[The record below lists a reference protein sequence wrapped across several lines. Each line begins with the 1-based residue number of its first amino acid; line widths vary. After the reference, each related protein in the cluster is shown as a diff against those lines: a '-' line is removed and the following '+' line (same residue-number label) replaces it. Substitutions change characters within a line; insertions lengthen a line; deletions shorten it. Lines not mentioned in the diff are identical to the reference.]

1 MTTTQEIKEEILR
14 WLEAVNSRDLSAI
27 DRVADEFF
35 TDDYVWHFPGV
46 IGLQPGPAG
55 MKSVMREILAGNP
68 NMKITLD
75 DLLVEGNK
83 VATRC
88 TIRRT
93 DPDTGKPQRCSD
105 LVISRMVGDKAA
117 EDWELLGPWEDDV

>member
-1 MTTTQEIKEEILR
+1 MITKEAIEAKILR
-14 WLEAVNSRDLSAI
+14 WMEAISSRDLSAI

-35 TDDYVWHFPGV
+35 TDDYVWHFPGLT
-46 IGLQPGPAG
+46 GLQPGPAG
-55 MKSVMREILAGNP
+55 VKSTFRAILAENP
-68 NMKITLD
+68 ALKPTLD

-88 TIRRT
+88 TLRRT

-105 LVISRMVGDKAA
+105 LVISRMIGDKTA